1 MIDYIEDVDY
11 NFIEVNGTA
20 GLKILSG
27 EFKDVL
33 YTYSN
38 VYVTEATEETTDEDL
53 PAVLSFNFD
62 IVDNANYSEEE
73 LSTIEFKNKIGD
85 ILLSVLQQSVEN
97 SIESEQTY
105 FEESSL

>member
-53 PAVLSFNFD
+53 PEVLSFNFD

-105 FEESSL
+105 FE